1 MNHFS
6 IWVFFAITC
15 YLIRLHFF
23 GDNTDKCGNTIKIE
37 NPGYLTSPGY
47 PHSYH
52 PSEKCEWLIQA
63 PEPYQRIMIN
73 FNPHFDL
80 EDRDCNMLSWWEM
93 KLFSKIRC

>member
-1 MNHFS
+1 MER
-6 IWVFFAITC
+6 
-15 YLIRLHFF
+15 RLLLF
-23 GDNTDKCGNTIKIE
+23 GAALTLALAQASAFRNDKCGNTIKIE

-80 EDRDCNMLSWWEM
+80 EDRDC
-93 KLFSKIRC
+93 K